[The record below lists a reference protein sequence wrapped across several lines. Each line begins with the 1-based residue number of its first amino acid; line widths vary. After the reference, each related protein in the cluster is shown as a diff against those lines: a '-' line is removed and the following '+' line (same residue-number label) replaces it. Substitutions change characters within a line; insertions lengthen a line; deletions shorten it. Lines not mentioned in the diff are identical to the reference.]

1 MVRFYHVEI
10 ARFAA
15 RADPKWVDNLLSHYD
30 IPGVEGARQGLARRI
45 TTIGVYHI
53 ALIRAMSRDWG
64 MGVANAVAIG
74 ARLLAPDG
82 QPEIAIGTG
91 LTFRFDRETFERSID
106 ASIAEAVESITPAR
120 RGRPPRQPAR

>member
-1 MVRFYHVEI
+1 MARFYNVDI

-15 RADPKWVDNLLSHYD
+15 SADQKWVDNLLSHYD

-53 ALIRAMSRDWG
+53 ALIRALSRGWG

-74 ARLLAPDG
+74 ARLLTPDG
-82 QPEIAIGTG
+82 QSEIAIGTG
-91 LTFRFDRETFERSID
+91 LTFRFDREAFERSID
-106 ASIAEAVESITPAR
+106 GSIAEAVDSITPPR